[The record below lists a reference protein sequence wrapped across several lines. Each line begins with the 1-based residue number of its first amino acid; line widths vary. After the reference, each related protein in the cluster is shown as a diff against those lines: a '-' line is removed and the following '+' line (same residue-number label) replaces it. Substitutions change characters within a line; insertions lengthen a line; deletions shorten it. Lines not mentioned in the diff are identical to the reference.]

1 MLRRD
6 EKKMKMGKEQLSLDQ
21 AQEKIKKKQSLL
33 GKEQKRVEFEFSSG
47 IFSVIIGWNKE
58 ATGLRR

>member
-1 MLRRD
+1 
-6 EKKMKMGKEQLSLDQ
+6 MKMGKEQLSLDQ

-33 GKEQKRVEFEFSSG
+33 GEEQKRAEFEFSSG

>member
-6 EKKMKMGKEQLSLDQ
+6 EKKLKMGKEQLSLD
-21 AQEKIKKKQSLL
+21 QEKIKKKQSLL
-33 GKEQKRVEFEFSSG
+33 GKEQKRVEFEFLSG

>member
-21 AQEKIKKKQSLL
+21 AQKNQEKAVTAR
-33 GKEQKRVEFEFSSG
+33 KRAEARGVR
-47 IFSVIIGWNKE
+47 IFIFD
-58 ATGLRR
+58 L